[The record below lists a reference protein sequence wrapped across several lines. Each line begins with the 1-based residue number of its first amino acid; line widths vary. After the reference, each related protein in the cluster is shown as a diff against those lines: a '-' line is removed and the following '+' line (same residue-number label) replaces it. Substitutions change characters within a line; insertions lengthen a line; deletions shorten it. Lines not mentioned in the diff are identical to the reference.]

1 MYIYTFYKRNNTN
14 EKIHIVALTYCE
26 AVNALYELNNYADYV
41 YDLTTYRLDEL
52 WLYKISKNE
61 YCKLMNIGEDYICF
75 PIFINEEQYKK
86 ITSKTWYNKTWFNS
100 NINNKIIDKFNEINK
115 HPSNKGINTFVLT
128 YEQI

>member
-1 MYIYTFYKRNNTN
+1 MYIYTFYKRNNIN
-14 EKIHIVALTYCE
+14 EKIHIGALTYLE
-26 AVNALYELNNYADYV
+26 AVNALYELNNYANYV

-52 WLYKISKNE
+52 CLYEISKNE

-86 ITSKTWYNKTWFNS
+86 ITSKTWFNG
-100 NINNKIIDKFNEINK
+100 NINSKIIDKFNEINQ
-115 HPSNKGINTFVLT
+115 HPSNKGVNTFLPT